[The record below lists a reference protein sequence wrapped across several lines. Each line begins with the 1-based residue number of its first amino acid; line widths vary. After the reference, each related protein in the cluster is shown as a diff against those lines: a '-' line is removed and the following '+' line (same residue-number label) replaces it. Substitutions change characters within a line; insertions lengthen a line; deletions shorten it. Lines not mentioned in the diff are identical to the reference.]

1 MSQLNQMKKISLLL
15 TSILFCTIIHAQSTN
30 KEEQAVQQ
38 AVENMFTA
46 LTGVDTVALKTLVTT
61 DVRFYEYGE
70 AWPLDT
76 LIKLIT
82 QSASTPGFKRTN
94 QFQFVKT
101 VVRNETAWVTYYLQS
116 EITRNG
122 KKELVKW
129 METVVLVKQKEQWKI
144 QLLHSSLISRT

>member
-1 MSQLNQMKKISLLL
+1 MSQLNRMKKTNLLL

-46 LTGVDTVALKTLVTT
+46 LTAVDTVTLKTLVTT

-82 QSASTPGFKRTN
+82 QSASAPGFKRTN

-101 VVRNETAWVTYYLQS
+101 VVRNEKAWVTYYLQS
-116 EITRNG
+116 IVTRNG
-122 KKELVKW
+122 KEETINW
-129 METVVLVKQKEQWKI
+129 METVALLKENNKWKVE
-144 QLLHSSLISRT
+144 LLHSTRIEKN